1 MTSKEQIAEQISAE
15 NRAADA
21 RITIRRGG
29 GQSEPTTPSGTWKM
43 WKPPTR
49 GATPADPR
57 KPSTRITEPPH
68 TTRTYATSTAGSLYR
83 CQRLPSF

>member
-21 RITIRRGG
+21 RITMRRGG
-29 GQSEPTTPSGTWKM
+29 GQSEPTTPSGIRKM

-49 GATPADPR
+49 G
-57 KPSTRITEPPH
+57 
-68 TTRTYATSTAGSLYR
+68 TTRTYATSTAGFLYR